1 VGETKNEADRST
13 NVACPFFMRCV
24 RFCGIAAG
32 ATSLAERQRP
42 HFPHTPVPA
51 RAVFVLWK
59 SVKTDR
65 IL

>member
-1 VGETKNEADRST
+1 
-13 NVACPFFMRCV
+13 MRCV

-32 ATSLAERQRP
+32 ATSHAERQRP

-51 RAVFVLWK
+51 RVGLFVLRE

>member
-1 VGETKNEADRST
+1 M
-13 NVACPFFMRCV
+13 ACPFFMRCV

-32 ATSLAERQRP
+32 ATSHAEQQRP

-51 RAVFVLWK
+51 RAVFVLRK